1 MYNLKGVRM
10 RQEIHN
16 IPADVS
22 VNEME
27 ERTVL
32 EFRAKITVSLWAF
45 LKILSQDHGQGQW
58 PAQDTTNTLN
68 NEFTPALSAIQ

>member
-1 MYNLKGVRM
+1 M

-22 VNEME
+22 VNEMQ

-32 EFRAKITVSLWAF
+32 EFRAKITVSL
-45 LKILSQDHGQGQW
+45 
-58 PAQDTTNTLN
+58 
-68 NEFTPALSAIQ
+68 